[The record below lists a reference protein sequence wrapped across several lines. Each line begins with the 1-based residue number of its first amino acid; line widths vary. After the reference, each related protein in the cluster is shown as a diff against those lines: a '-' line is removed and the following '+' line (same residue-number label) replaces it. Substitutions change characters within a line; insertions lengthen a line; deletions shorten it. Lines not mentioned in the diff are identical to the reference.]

1 MNNILLA
8 FLLTFISGF
17 STVIGTIP
25 IFFKIKNKEKIINAS
40 LAFSSGIMISISLFT
55 LIKES
60 YILLV
65 RDYNKS
71 ILLIFLYII
80 LGFFITNSINLLLSS
95 ISNKLYKIGIINMI
109 ALIIHNI
116 PEGIITFLSASSNS
130 YLGLTIAFSIMC
142 HNIPEGLSIS
152 IPIFYS
158 TNNKFKA
165 FIYTFI
171 SGFSEFFGAL
181 ITFLFLYKYFNDY
194 ILGIILAI
202 TTGIMIYISLFEL
215 LPQALLYNKKRTIL
229 FFLVGFIL
237 MFFLK

>member
-25 IFFKIKNKEKIINAS
+25 IFFKIKNKEKLINS
-40 LAFSSGIMISISLFT
+40 TLAFSSGVMISISLFS

-60 YILLV
+60 YNLLV
-65 RDYNKS
+65 RDYNKT

-95 ISNKLYKIGIINMI
+95 INNKLYKIGLINMI
-109 ALIIHNI
+109 ALIIHNL
-116 PEGIITFLSASSNS
+116 PEGIITFLATSSNS

-158 TNNKFKA
+158 TNNKIKA

-181 ITFLFLYKYFNDY
+181 ITFLFFYRYINDF

-202 TTGIMIYISLFEL
+202 TTGIMIYISLIEL

-229 FFLVGFIL
+229 FFLIGFIF
-237 MFFLK
+237 MIFFK